1 MFIMAVLLSFILPL
15 GYLVVRI
22 VSHGGGTEEVRS
34 REDYVLMLLQCLLG
48 IAAIVLPLRLI
59 RQKTLQIPRVM
70 LVLYIAFLYCAIFL
84 GEVRSFYYAVPQWD
98 TILHTMSG
106 AMLGALGFSMIA
118 IFNNAERIP
127 LNLSPVFIALFAFCF
142 ALAMGAVWEIYEF
155 TMDSVFGT
163 NMQKYMLERARK
175 HRDAHTYVAHNME
188 ELKDIADNKPGFI
201 KAMWCGDQACEDKIK
216 EETTATSRCMPFE
229 QEHLSDVCV
238 CCGRPA
244 KKMVYWGK
252 AY

>member
-1 MFIMAVLLSFILPL
+1 MKPKRKRDFTGMFIMAVLLSFILPL

-48 IAAIVLPLRLI
+48 IVAIVLPLRLI

-127 LNLSPVFIALFAFCF
+127 LNLSPVF
-142 ALAMGAVWEIYEF
+142 
-155 TMDSVFGT
+155 
-163 NMQKYMLERARK
+163 
-175 HRDAHTYVAHNME
+175 DA
-188 ELKDIADNKPGFI
+188 II
-201 KAMWCGDQACEDKIK
+201 KVDTEG
-216 EETTATSRCMPFE
+216 
-229 QEHLSDVCV
+229 
-238 CCGRPA
+238 
-244 KKMVYWGK
+244 
-252 AY
+252 

>member
-1 MFIMAVLLSFILPL
+1 MKPKRKRDFTGMFIMAVVLSFILPL

-127 LNLSPVFIALFAFCF
+127 LNLSPVFIAAFAFCF
-142 ALAMGAVWEIYEF
+142 ALALDAVWE
-155 TMDSVFGT
+155 
-163 NMQKYMLERARK
+163 
-175 HRDAHTYVAHNME
+175 E
-188 ELKDIADNKPGFI
+188 EQVKFFADQG
-201 KAMWCGDQACEDKIK
+201 CGDSEISHHQRRFAGAVAPQYLNI
-216 EETTATSRCMPFE
+216 SNGG
-229 QEHLSDVCV
+229 QQ
-238 CCGRPA
+238 
-244 KKMVYWGK
+244 
-252 AY
+252 

>member
-1 MFIMAVLLSFILPL
+1 MKPKRKRDFTGMFIMAVLLSFILPL

-48 IAAIVLPLRLI
+48 IVAIVLPLRLI

-127 LNLSPVFIALFAFCF
+127 LNLSPVFIAVFAFCF

-163 NMQKYMLERARK
+163 NMQKYML
-175 HRDAHTYVAHNME
+175 
-188 ELKDIADNKPGFI
+188 DNG
-201 KAMWCGDQACEDKIK
+201 
-216 EETTATSRCMPFE
+216 TA
-229 QEHLSDVCV
+229 LIL
-238 CCGRPA
+238 GRQPCRTR
-244 KKMVYWGK
+244 
-252 AY
+252 

>member
-1 MFIMAVLLSFILPL
+1 MKPKRKRDFTGMFIMAVLLSFILPL

-22 VSHGGGTEEVRS
+22 VSHGSGTEEVRS

-127 LNLSPVFIALFAFCF
+127 LNLSPVFIAAFAFCF
-142 ALAMGAVWEIYEF
+142 ALALGAVWEIYEF

-163 NMQKYMLERARK
+163 NMQKYMLDNGTALYWAGSLAGHDEGHHRGRHRRTGDEHHRLHFPQVQKGLGGKADDPFSREKARK
-175 HRDAHTYVAHNME
+175 KRENQ
-188 ELKDIADNKPGFI
+188 K
-201 KAMWCGDQACEDKIK
+201 
-216 EETTATSRCMPFE
+216 
-229 QEHLSDVCV
+229 
-238 CCGRPA
+238 
-244 KKMVYWGK
+244 GK
-252 AY
+252 G

>member
-1 MFIMAVLLSFILPL
+1 MKPKRKRDFTGMFIMAVLLSFILPL

-22 VSHGGGTEEVRS
+22 VSHSGTEEVRS

-84 GEVRSFYYAVPQWD
+84 GEVRSFYYAVPYWD

-127 LNLSPVFIALFAFCF
+127 LNLSPVFIAVFAFCF
-142 ALAMGAVWEIYEF
+142 ALALGAVWEIYEF

-163 NMQKYMLERARK
+163 NMQKYMLDNGTALIGQAALQ
-175 HRDAHTYVAHNME
+175 DTM
-188 ELKDIADNKPGFI
+188 KDIIVDAIGALVMSTIGYISLKY
-201 KAMWCGDQACEDKIK
+201 
-216 EETTATSRCMPFE
+216 
-229 QEHLSDVCV
+229 
-238 CCGRPA
+238 
-244 KKMVYWGK
+244 KKGWES
-252 AY
+252 

>member
-1 MFIMAVLLSFILPL
+1 MKPKRKRDFTGMFIMAVLLSFILPL

-22 VSHGGGTEEVRS
+22 VSHGGTEEVRS

-84 GEVRSFYYAVPQWD
+84 GEVRSFYYAVPHWD

-127 LNLSPVFIALFAFCF
+127 LNLSPMFIAAFGVLTLRLRWARCGKF
-142 ALAMGAVWEIYEF
+142 NEF

-163 NMQKYMLERARK
+163 NMQKYMLDNGTALIGQAALQDTMKDIIVDAIGALVMSTIGYISLKYKKGWVEKLTIRFHVEKARK
-175 HRDAHTYVAHNME
+175 KTG
-188 ELKDIADNKPGFI
+188 KP
-201 KAMWCGDQACEDKIK
+201 
-216 EETTATSRCMPFE
+216 
-229 QEHLSDVCV
+229 
-238 CCGRPA
+238 
-244 KKMVYWGK
+244 KKGK
-252 AY
+252 GMNRA

>member
-84 GEVRSFYYAVPQWD
+84 GEVRSFYYAVPHWD

-127 LNLSPVFIALFAFCF
+127 LNLSPVFIAVFAFCF

-163 NMQKYMLERARK
+163 NMRNICWITAR
-175 HRDAHTYVAHNME
+175 R
-188 ELKDIADNKPGFI
+188 L
-201 KAMWCGDQACEDKIK
+201 
-216 EETTATSRCMPFE
+216 
-229 QEHLSDVCV
+229 L
-238 CCGRPA
+238 GRQPCRTR
-244 KKMVYWGK
+244 
-252 AY
+252 

>member
-1 MFIMAVLLSFILPL
+1 MKPKRKRDFTGMFIMAVLLSFILPL

-22 VSHGGGTEEVRS
+22 VSYGGTEEVRS

-70 LVLYIAFLYCAIFL
+70 LVLYIAFLYCA
-84 GEVRSFYYAVPQWD
+84 
-98 TILHTMSG
+98 MSG

-127 LNLSPVFIALFAFCF
+127 LNLSPVFIAVFAFCF
-142 ALAMGAVWEIYEF
+142 ALALGAVWEIYEF

-163 NMQKYMLERARK
+163 NMQKYMLDNGTALIGQAALQ
-175 HRDAHTYVAHNME
+175 DTM
-188 ELKDIADNKPGFI
+188 KDIIVDAIGALVMSTIGYISLKYKKGWVEKLMIRFHVKKPEKNG
-201 KAMWCGDQACEDKIK
+201 K
-216 EETTATSRCMPFE
+216 T
-229 QEHLSDVCV
+229 
-238 CCGRPA
+238 
-244 KKMVYWGK
+244 KKGK
-252 AY
+252 DE

>member
-1 MFIMAVLLSFILPL
+1 MKPKRKRDFTGMFIMAVLLSFILPL

-127 LNLSPVFIALFAFCF
+127 LNLSPVFIAVFAFCF
-142 ALAMGAVWEIYEF
+142 ALIGRAALQDTMKDIIVDAIGALVMSTIGYI
-155 TMDSVFGT
+155 SL
-163 NMQKYMLERARK
+163 KYKKGWVEKLMIRFHVKKPEKARK
-175 HRDAHTYVAHNME
+175 NQRNQ
-188 ELKDIADNKPGFI
+188 K
-201 KAMWCGDQACEDKIK
+201 
-216 EETTATSRCMPFE
+216 
-229 QEHLSDVCV
+229 
-238 CCGRPA
+238 
-244 KKMVYWGK
+244 GK
-252 AY
+252 G